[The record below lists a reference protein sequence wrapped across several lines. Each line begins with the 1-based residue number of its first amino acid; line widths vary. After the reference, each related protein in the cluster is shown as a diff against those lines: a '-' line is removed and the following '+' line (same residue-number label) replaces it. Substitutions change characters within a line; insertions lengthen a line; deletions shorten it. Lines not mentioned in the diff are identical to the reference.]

1 MIIDKDKLK
10 NSVGQVLS
18 LKDGIVRIK
27 GLDNVKANEMLLF
40 QGGLYGLA
48 INLEFNTIGAL
59 IFGQD
64 RYVNAKDYVFGTS
77 KVISVP
83 VG

>member
-59 IFGQD
+59 IFDKIVMLMQKIMFL
-64 RYVNAKDYVFGTS
+64 VQAKL
-77 KVISVP
+77 SVYL
-83 VG
+83 

>member
-1 MIIDKDKLK
+1 LIIDKDKLN

-27 GLDNVKANEMLLF
+27 GLKDVKANEMLLF

-64 RYVNAKDYVFGTS
+64 RYVNAKDYVFCTS